1 MSLIRPPDQLDFM
14 KADSQ
19 WSEWKR
25 RFERYRVA
33 TKLFQ
38 EDEEIQVSTLLYTM
52 GPESEHI
59 FAQFGLKD
67 KEDKEYELVVKKF
80 DEHFRPERNIIHERA
95 MFHQRCQ
102 QSGEPAECYIRSLYE
117 MAEHCDFGEAK
128 DDCIRDRLV
137 VGVFE
142 AAAVKG
148 TCNSCRKRK
157 DRATVGNYKR
167 TTFFAE

>member
-67 KEDKEYELVVKKF
+67 KE
-80 DEHFRPERNIIHERA
+80 
-95 MFHQRCQ
+95 
-102 QSGEPAECYIRSLYE
+102 
-117 MAEHCDFGEAK
+117 
-128 DDCIRDRLV
+128 
-137 VGVFE
+137 
-142 AAAVKG
+142 
-148 TCNSCRKRK
+148 
-157 DRATVGNYKR
+157 
-167 TTFFAE
+167 